1 MRILIAFVVCFLG
14 YGVAPAQTASK
25 PKLTVTPLTDRVWV
39 HVTYGIYQQTAVP
52 SNGLIIKTKEDV
64 VLVDTGWDS
73 DGNTDNTRQLLQWIA
88 DSLRQPVRLCLVTH
102 AHEDRVGGISELRK
116 AGIRVVSTP
125 LTARKSVT
133 LGYQAPDGI
142 LSADT
147 TFTIGEVPIRCY
159 FPGEGHTSD
168 NIVVWLPNQQIL
180 HGGCFVK
187 SVAAFGM
194 GNVADANLN
203 EWGNSVRRVIKEFG
217 TAKVVVPGH
226 ESWGDTQSLEHTLR
240 LLEKHAA
247 AKRLRFIPFQ
257 KGICSRTECPHYP

>member
-1 MRILIAFVVCFLG
+1 MMRTLLSFLCCFIG
-14 YGVAPAQTASK
+14 YALVQAQAVPK
-25 PKLTVTPLTDRVWV
+25 PRLTVTPLNERVYV
-39 HVTYGIYQQTAVP
+39 HVTYNVYQNSVVP
-52 SNGLIIKTKEDV
+52 SNGLIIKTNDGV

-73 DGNTDNTRQLLQWIA
+73 DGNTDNTEDLLRWVA
-88 DSLRQPVRLCLVTH
+88 DSLHQPIRLCIVTH
-102 AHEDRVGGISELRK
+102 AHEDRVGGISALRK

-125 LTARKSVT
+125 LTAQKSVK
-133 LGYQAPDGI
+133 LGYEAPEAV
-142 LSADT
+142 LSNDT
-147 TFTIGEVPIRCY
+147 TLNIGQEPIHCY

-203 EWGNSVRRVIKEFG
+203 AWASSVRNVMNRFG
-217 TAKVVVPGH
+217 SARIVVPGH
-226 ESWGDTQSLEHTLR
+226 DSWGDTQSLEHTLR

-247 AKRLRFIPFQ
+247 AR
-257 KGICSRTECPHYP
+257 H